1 MLKSIGL
8 LSYLPRLVGKDTLPM
23 FTNVRPTDFSCA
35 LPAISAMRKFTLIF
49 ITLLTTFELF
59 GTAQRPDILIYKGK
73 KLEIFTNPL
82 ESYFNE
88 GRSPMDL
95 IKGGCM
101 STACWRGYV
110 GIWKIIDDQL
120 YLIELRSCCY
130 EEDKIKGDLSE
141 IFGDKYV
148 NGKVHA
154 DWFSGELVIPKGKM
168 LYYEHMGYAS
178 VYKKEL
184 NIKIDDGMI
193 TEIKKYDN
201 SKTRITYL
209 NSDKLTKFIIQNLDE
224 KYLNSWNTD
233 LKAYVD
239 IKSTNGQVTSAEI
252 TTTNI
257 PELSNELIR
266 IVNKIDDWDILYRH
280 GQEAELPWIYP
291 IIINQDKIEK
301 YSR

>member
-1 MLKSIGL
+1 
-8 LSYLPRLVGKDTLPM
+8 
-23 FTNVRPTDFSCA
+23 
-35 LPAISAMRKFTLIF
+35 MRKITLLF
-49 ITLLTTFELF
+49 IILLTTFELF

-82 ESYFNE
+82 GSYFKE
-88 GRSPMDL
+88 GRSPIDL

-110 GIWKIIDDQL
+110 GIWKIIDDKL
-120 YLIELRSCCY
+120 FLIELRSCCY

-141 IFGDKYV
+141 IFGEKYV

-184 NIKIDDGMI
+184 NIKIDEGII

-209 NSDKLTKFIIQNLDE
+209 NSDNLTKFVIENLDK
-224 KYLNSWNTD
+224 KYLNSWSTD
-233 LKAYVD
+233 LKAYAD

-257 PELSNELIR
+257 PELSDEIIR
-266 IVNKIDDWDILYRH
+266 IVNQIDDWDILYRH
-280 GQEAELPWIYP
+280 GQETELPWIYP